1 MTSIG
6 FLSAMPP
13 ASAQIV
19 TGDEPALGPPELRV
33 RQSDMDS
40 GALGLWQIRQA
51 GFRFFTTRFRHA
63 DGYGDGPAE
72 LGGRPTLQGNGTFL
86 RVNGLDS
93 QSCLACHDVV
103 SSDAVP
109 VITGV
114 GGSAGIGNSAMFMTR
129 AIDVADFTGNGFAAF
144 DGRLIN
150 PLALFGAG
158 GVQLVAKEMTL
169 RLQQLKQRAL
179 ANPGLAVRLRV
190 NGVDFGRIVADAEG
204 KLDTSGVEGVDVDL
218 VVRPFGRKG
227 EFATV
232 RQFDVGALMFHLGMQ
247 PVELVGEDVDADG
260 DGVANEVTVGELSAL
275 EVFVTT
281 QERPVQRRMDRAARR
296 GARQFRRIGCATCHR
311 PGMTT
316 RSRYL
321 SYSYP
326 EVDTDPSRNVF
337 LQVDLGELPAGF
349 QKASGGGVTVPMFS
363 DLKRHDMGPD
373 LAEDFYAATPQQNRE
388 FITAKLWGVAD
399 SAPYLH
405 DGRALTLNEAILL
418 HGGEAQMVRDAYAAM
433 PVAGKN
439 ELIAFLSTL
448 RNPRNPNADVLN

>member
-1 MTSIG
+1 
-6 FLSAMPP
+6 MPF
-13 ASAQIV
+13 ATAQVVI
-19 TGDEPALGPPELRV
+19 GDEPALGPPELRV
-33 RQSDMDS
+33 SQSDLDS
-40 GALGLWQIRQA
+40 GAMAIWQIRQA
-51 GFRFFTTRFRHA
+51 GFKMFTTRFRHA
-63 DGYGDGPAE
+63 DGFGDGPTE
-72 LGGRPTLQGNGTFL
+72 SGGRPTLQGNGTFL

-93 QSCLACHDVV
+93 QSCVACHDVV
-103 SSDAVP
+103 STDAVP

-129 AIDVADFTGNGFAAF
+129 AIDVADFSGNGFAAF

-158 GVQLVAKEMTL
+158 GVQLVAKEMTQ
-169 RLQQLKQRAL
+169 RLQELKQRAL
-179 ANPGLAVRLRV
+179 AKPGIPVRLRV
-190 NGVDFGRIVADAEG
+190 KGVDFGRIVADAQG
-204 KLDTSGVEGVDVDL
+204 NVDTAEVEGVDADL

-247 PVELVGEDVDADG
+247 PVELVGEGVDADG

-281 QERPVQRRMDRAARR
+281 QERPVQRPMDRAARA
-296 GARQFRRIGCATCHR
+296 GARRFRHLGCAGCHT
-311 PGMTT
+311 PGMAT

-337 LQVDLGELPAGF
+337 LRVDLSQLPSGF
-349 QKASGGGVTVPMFS
+349 QTTTGGGIRVPMFS
-363 DLKRHDMGPD
+363 DLKRHDMGPE
-373 LAEDFYAATPQQNRE
+373 LAEDFFAATPQQNRE

-418 HGGEAQMVRDAYAAM
+418 HGGEAQAARDTYMALS
-433 PVAGKN
+433 VAGRN

-448 RNPRNPNADVLN
+448 RNPRSPNADVLD